1 MNRAARKLSRPVR
14 AVVLAIL
21 VHVAVGALLGLSLR
35 FQPKTVQPGVAKPV
49 QAIVIDRSAIEAE
62 KKKAEEKKRKA
73 EEKKQK
79 EAEARRKKEA
89 EKKRKA
95 EEKKQKVAEAK
106 RKAEAEKKRKVEE
119 KKRKDAA
126 AKKKKE
132 AEKKRKA
139 KEKKR
144 KEAEAK
150 RKVEA
155 EKKRKA
161 EEKKRK
167 QAEAKRKKEAE
178 KKRKAREK
186 KKREEAERRAAE
198 EARHRE
204 EQEAYSA
211 LRALVGEIKGKIED
225 NWSNRMACGGQEVTI
240 SVKVALSGE
249 VESVQVLGGI
259 ADDACRRSAEYAVWK
274 ASPLPFPDNPRYY
287 KWLDTEI
294 QFIFRP

>member
-1 MNRAARKLSRPVR
+1 MSRAARKLSRPVR
-14 AVVLAIL
+14 AVLLAVL

-35 FQPKTVQPGVAKPV
+35 FQPVAVRPGVVKPV

-62 KKKAEEKKRKA
+62 KKKDKEKKRQEQEKKRKLDEEKRKKA
-73 EEKKQK
+73 EEKRKTEEKKKKQAK
-79 EAEARRKKEA
+79 AKRKKEA

-95 EEKKQKVAEAK
+95 EEKK
-106 RKAEAEKKRKVEE
+106 
-119 KKRKDAA
+119 
-126 AKKKKE
+126 
-132 AEKKRKA
+132 
-139 KEKKR
+139 
-144 KEAEAK
+144 
-150 RKVEA
+150 
-155 EKKRKA
+155 RKA
-161 EEKKRK
+161 EEKKQK

-178 KKRKAREK
+178 KKRKAKEK

-198 EARHRE
+198 EARERE

-211 LRALVGEIKGKIED
+211 LRAMVGEIKGKIED

-249 VESVQVLGGI
+249 VESVKVLGGN
-259 ADDACRRSAEYAVWK
+259 ADDACRRSAEYAVRK

-287 KWLDTEI
+287 KWLDTDI

>member
-1 MNRAARKLSRPVR
+1 MSRAARKLSRPVR
-14 AVVLAIL
+14 AVLLAVL

-35 FQPKTVQPGVAKPV
+35 FQPVAVRPGVVKPV

-62 KKKAEEKKRKA
+62 KKKDKEKKRQEQEKKRKADEEKRKKAEEKRKA
-73 EEKKQK
+73 EEKKKKQAK
-79 EAEARRKKEA
+79 AKRKKEA

-95 EEKKQKVAEAK
+95 EEKK
-106 RKAEAEKKRKVEE
+106 
-119 KKRKDAA
+119 
-126 AKKKKE
+126 
-132 AEKKRKA
+132 
-139 KEKKR
+139 
-144 KEAEAK
+144 
-150 RKVEA
+150 
-155 EKKRKA
+155 RKA
-161 EEKKRK
+161 EEKKQK

-178 KKRKAREK
+178 KKRKAKEK

-198 EARHRE
+198 EARERE

-211 LRALVGEIKGKIED
+211 LRAMVGEIKGKIED

-249 VESVQVLGGI
+249 VESVKVLGGD
-259 ADDACRRSAEYAVWK
+259 ADDACRRSAEYAVRK

-287 KWLDTEI
+287 KWLDTDI

>member
-1 MNRAARKLSRPVR
+1 VSGAARKLSRPVR
-14 AVVLAIL
+14 AVLLAVL

-35 FQPKTVQPGVAKPV
+35 FQPVAVRPGVVKPV

-62 KKKAEEKKRKA
+62 KKKDKEKKRQEQEKKRKADEEKRKKAEEKRKA
-73 EEKKQK
+73 EEKKKKQAK
-79 EAEARRKKEA
+79 AKRKKEA

-95 EEKKQKVAEAK
+95 EEKK
-106 RKAEAEKKRKVEE
+106 
-119 KKRKDAA
+119 
-126 AKKKKE
+126 
-132 AEKKRKA
+132 
-139 KEKKR
+139 
-144 KEAEAK
+144 
-150 RKVEA
+150 
-155 EKKRKA
+155 RKA
-161 EEKKRK
+161 EEKKQK

-178 KKRKAREK
+178 KKRKAKEK

-198 EARHRE
+198 EARERE

-211 LRALVGEIKGKIED
+211 LRAMVGEIKGKIED

-249 VESVQVLGGI
+249 VESVKVLGGD
-259 ADDACRRSAEYAVWK
+259 ADDACRRSAEYAVRK

-287 KWLDTEI
+287 KWLDTDI

>member
-1 MNRAARKLSRPVR
+1 MSRAARKLSRPVR
-14 AVVLAIL
+14 AVLLAVL

-35 FQPKTVQPGVAKPV
+35 FQPVAVRPGVVKPV

-62 KKKAEEKKRKA
+62 KKKDKEKKRQEQEKKRKADEEKRKKSEEKRKA
-73 EEKKQK
+73 EEKKKKQAK
-79 EAEARRKKEA
+79 AKRKKEA

-95 EEKKQKVAEAK
+95 EEKK
-106 RKAEAEKKRKVEE
+106 
-119 KKRKDAA
+119 
-126 AKKKKE
+126 
-132 AEKKRKA
+132 
-139 KEKKR
+139 
-144 KEAEAK
+144 
-150 RKVEA
+150 
-155 EKKRKA
+155 RKA
-161 EEKKRK
+161 EEKKQK

-178 KKRKAREK
+178 KKRKAKEK

-198 EARHRE
+198 EARERE

-211 LRALVGEIKGKIED
+211 LRAMVGEIKGKIED

-249 VESVQVLGGI
+249 VESVKVLGGD
-259 ADDACRRSAEYAVWK
+259 ADDACRRSAEYAVRK

-287 KWLDTEI
+287 KWLDTDI

>member
-1 MNRAARKLSRPVR
+1 LSRPVR
-14 AVVLAIL
+14 AVLLAVL

-35 FQPKTVQPGVAKPV
+35 FQPVAVRPGVAKPV

-62 KKKAEEKKRKA
+62 QKKAKEKKRQEQEKKRKADEEKRKRAEEKRKA
-73 EEKKQK
+73 EEKKKKQAK
-79 EAEARRKKEA
+79 AKRKKEA

-95 EEKKQKVAEAK
+95 EEKK
-106 RKAEAEKKRKVEE
+106 
-119 KKRKDAA
+119 
-126 AKKKKE
+126 
-132 AEKKRKA
+132 
-139 KEKKR
+139 
-144 KEAEAK
+144 
-150 RKVEA
+150 
-155 EKKRKA
+155 RKA
-161 EEKKRK
+161 EEKKQK

-178 KKRKAREK
+178 KKRKAKEK

-198 EARHRE
+198 EARQRE

-211 LRALVGEIKGKIED
+211 LRAMVGEIKGKIED

-249 VESVQVLGGI
+249 VESVKVLGGD
-259 ADDACRRSAEYAVWK
+259 ADDACRRSAEYAVRK

-287 KWLDTEI
+287 KWLDTDI

>member
-1 MNRAARKLSRPVR
+1 VSRAARKLSRPVR
-14 AVVLAIL
+14 AVLLAVL

-35 FQPKTVQPGVAKPV
+35 FQPVAVRPGVVKPV

-62 KKKAEEKKRKA
+62 KKKDKEKKRQEQEKKRKADEEKRKKAEEKRKA
-73 EEKKQK
+73 EEKKKKQAK
-79 EAEARRKKEA
+79 AKRKKEA

-95 EEKKQKVAEAK
+95 EEKK
-106 RKAEAEKKRKVEE
+106 
-119 KKRKDAA
+119 
-126 AKKKKE
+126 
-132 AEKKRKA
+132 
-139 KEKKR
+139 
-144 KEAEAK
+144 
-150 RKVEA
+150 
-155 EKKRKA
+155 RKA
-161 EEKKRK
+161 EEKKQK

-178 KKRKAREK
+178 KKRKAKEK

-198 EARHRE
+198 EARERE

-211 LRALVGEIKGKIED
+211 LRAMVGEIKGKIED

-249 VESVQVLGGI
+249 VESVKVLGGD
-259 ADDACRRSAEYAVWK
+259 ADDACRRSAEYAVRK

-287 KWLDTEI
+287 KWLDTDI

>member
-49 QAIVIDRSAIEAE
+49 QAIVIDRSAIEAQ
-62 KKKAEEKKRKA
+62 KKHEEEKN
-73 EEKKQK
+73 
-79 EAEARRKKEA
+79 
-89 EKKRKA
+89 
-95 EEKKQKVAEAK
+95 
-106 RKAEAEKKRKVEE
+106 
-119 KKRKDAA
+119 
-126 AKKKKE
+126 
-132 AEKKRKA
+132 
-139 KEKKR
+139 
-144 KEAEAK
+144 
-150 RKVEA
+150 
-155 EKKRKA
+155 RKA

-167 QAEAKRKKEAE
+167 QAEAKRKMEVE

-198 EARHRE
+198 EARHRD

>member
-79 EAEARRKKEA
+79 ETEARRKKEA

-106 RKAEAEKKRKVEE
+106 RKA
-119 KKRKDAA
+119 
-126 AKKKKE
+126 
-132 AEKKRKA
+132 
-139 KEKKR
+139 
-144 KEAEAK
+144 
-150 RKVEA
+150 EA

-287 KWLDTEI
+287 KWLDTEL

>member
-1 MNRAARKLSRPVR
+1 MSRAARKLSRPVR
-14 AVVLAIL
+14 AVLLAVL

-35 FQPKTVQPGVAKPV
+35 FQPVAVRPGVVKPV

-62 KKKAEEKKRKA
+62 KKKDKEKKRQEQEKKRKADEEKRKKAEEKRKAEEKKEKQAKAKRKKEAEKKRKAEAEKKRKA
-73 EEKKQK
+73 EEKKKKQAK
-79 EAEARRKKEA
+79 AKRKKEA

-95 EEKKQKVAEAK
+95 EEKK
-106 RKAEAEKKRKVEE
+106 
-119 KKRKDAA
+119 
-126 AKKKKE
+126 
-132 AEKKRKA
+132 
-139 KEKKR
+139 
-144 KEAEAK
+144 
-150 RKVEA
+150 
-155 EKKRKA
+155 RKA
-161 EEKKRK
+161 EEKKQK

-178 KKRKAREK
+178 KKRKAKEK

-198 EARHRE
+198 EARERE

-211 LRALVGEIKGKIED
+211 LRAMVGEIKGKIED

-249 VESVQVLGGI
+249 VESVKVLGGD
-259 ADDACRRSAEYAVWK
+259 ADDACRRSAEYAVRK

-287 KWLDTEI
+287 KWLDTDI

>member
-1 MNRAARKLSRPVR
+1 VSRAARKLSRPVR
-14 AVVLAIL
+14 AVLLAVL

-35 FQPKTVQPGVAKPV
+35 FQPVAVRPGVVKPV

-62 KKKAEEKKRKA
+62 KKKDKEKKRQEQEKKRKADEEKRKKSEEKRKA
-73 EEKKQK
+73 EEKKKKQAK
-79 EAEARRKKEA
+79 AKRKKEA

-95 EEKKQKVAEAK
+95 EEKK
-106 RKAEAEKKRKVEE
+106 
-119 KKRKDAA
+119 
-126 AKKKKE
+126 
-132 AEKKRKA
+132 
-139 KEKKR
+139 
-144 KEAEAK
+144 
-150 RKVEA
+150 
-155 EKKRKA
+155 RKA
-161 EEKKRK
+161 EEKKQK

-178 KKRKAREK
+178 KKRKAKEK

-198 EARHRE
+198 EARERE

-211 LRALVGEIKGKIED
+211 LRAMVGEIKGKIED

-249 VESVQVLGGI
+249 VESVKVLGGD
-259 ADDACRRSAEYAVWK
+259 ADDACRRSAEYAVRK

-287 KWLDTEI
+287 KWLDTDI

>member
-1 MNRAARKLSRPVR
+1 MSRAARKLSRPVR
-14 AVVLAIL
+14 AVLLAVL

-35 FQPKTVQPGVAKPV
+35 FQPVAVRPGVAKPV

-62 KKKAEEKKRKA
+62 QKKAKEKKRQEQEKKRKADEEKRKKAEEKRKA
-73 EEKKQK
+73 EEKKKKQAK
-79 EAEARRKKEA
+79 AKRKKEA

-95 EEKKQKVAEAK
+95 EEKK
-106 RKAEAEKKRKVEE
+106 
-119 KKRKDAA
+119 
-126 AKKKKE
+126 
-132 AEKKRKA
+132 
-139 KEKKR
+139 
-144 KEAEAK
+144 
-150 RKVEA
+150 
-155 EKKRKA
+155 RKA
-161 EEKKRK
+161 EEKKQK

-178 KKRKAREK
+178 KKRKAKEK

-198 EARHRE
+198 EARERE

-211 LRALVGEIKGKIED
+211 LRAMVGEIKGKIED

-249 VESVQVLGGI
+249 VESVKVLGGD
-259 ADDACRRSAEYAVWK
+259 ADDACRRSAEYAVRK

-287 KWLDTEI
+287 KWLDTDI